1 MVTLV
6 VLLDYS
12 AAFDTV
18 DHGVMLDVL
27 KYRLGLTGSAL
38 QWDSNYL
45 SGRSFAVVSVSET
58 STSINLECSCQ
69 VRTNSLLTILQ
80 TAEFFVWEFLI

>member
-27 KYRLGLTGSAL
+27 KYNYTARLIQLVRIWTNWISLAVA
-38 QWDSNYL
+38 QYL
-45 SGRSFAVVSVSET
+45 SQWSF
-58 STSINLECSCQ
+58 IRCRFC
-69 VRTNSLLTILQ
+69 
-80 TAEFFVWEFLI
+80 W

>member
-27 KYRLGLTGSAL
+27 KYRFGLTGSAL
-38 QWDSNYL
+38 QWHSNSIL
-45 SGRSFAVVSVSET
+45 VAVH
-58 STSINLECSCQ
+58 
-69 VRTNSLLTILQ
+69 SLLFLLARLQ
-80 TAEFFVWEFLI
+80 RA